1 MKLYIL
7 GAIAASLSLPALPA
21 QPAPHAIKT
30 AFPIHAVTW
39 NITGP
44 ISADPA
50 DSLYRS
56 AREAL
61 TKGDYDRAATLFH
74 EVVVRYPQSSLLP
87 DAMYYEAFAR
97 YRAGGNASMRSARD
111 ILASLQKRFPDF
123 GRRSDAATLATR
135 ICGELAQQ
143 GDATCAASIAAQ
155 ASGTA
160 AGAEGIAA
168 RASGTAASAASLAAQ
183 ASGMAVSGSS
193 TRARASSK
201 CTNDDDDERVAALNA
216 LLQMDA
222 DRAEPILE
230 KVLARRDECSAS
242 LRRKAVFLV
251 AQKQSPQAADVLL
264 RVAQTDPDPEVRGQA
279 VFWISQVHSDR
290 AVTVLSEILHNS
302 SDQEL
307 RGKALFAL
315 GQSNGDKGTSLLRQY
330 ASDASQPS
338 KLRGTAIFWLGQQN
352 GGLQNAQ
359 FLRDLYSK
367 LTDNELKGRTLFAL
381 SQGKAPDRAEWLLQL
396 AQRQNETMENRKQA
410 LFLAGQAG
418 ASVAQ
423 LSHLYDALPP
433 GELREQM
440 IFVFSQSRD
449 PAALD
454 KLISIARTDKDV
466 DSRKKAL
473 FWLGQSHD
481 PRAIKAITE
490 VLDK

>member
-1 MKLYIL
+1 MKLYLI
-7 GAIAASLSLPALPA
+7 GAILASLSI
-21 QPAPHAIKT
+21 PAPKAHA
-30 AFPIHAVTW
+30 PIAATDALFADGSATSTLV
-39 NITGP
+39 GP
-44 ISADPA
+44 TTADPA

-61 TKGDYDRAATLFH
+61 TKGDYDRAAKLFH
-74 EVVVRYPQSSLLP
+74 EVGMRYPQSSLVP
-87 DAMYYEAFAR
+87 DAMYYEAFAQ
-97 YRAGGNASMRSARD
+97 YRSGGATSMRTAHN
-111 ILASLQKRFPDF
+111 ILSTLQQRYPDF

-135 ICGELAQQ
+135 VCGELAQQ

-155 ASGTA
+155 AEGTA
-160 AGAEGIAA
+160 MSAASIAA
-168 RASGTAASAASLAAQ
+168 RASGTTMSGSAARGAAS
-183 ASGMAVSGSS
+183 SGCV
-193 TRARASSK
+193 
-201 CTNDDDDERVAALNA
+201 NEDDDERVAALNA

-251 AQKQSPQAADVLL
+251 AQKQSPQAVDVLL
-264 RVAQTDPDPEVRGQA
+264 HVAQTDPDADVRSQA
-279 VFWISQVHSDR
+279 VFWLSQVHSDR
-290 AVTVLSEILHNS
+290 AVSVLSDILHKS
-302 SDQEL
+302 SDQDL

-315 GQSNGDKGTSLLRQY
+315 GQSDGERGASILRAY
-330 ASDASQPS
+330 ASDASQPGDLRS
-338 KLRGTAIFWLGQQN
+338 KAIFWLGQQK
-352 GGLQNAQ
+352 GGAPNAQ
-359 FLRDLYSK
+359 FLRDLYTK
-367 LTDNELKGRTLFAL
+367 LTDDDLKNQTLFAI
-381 SQGKAPDRAEWLLQL
+381 SQGSAPDRAEWLLQL
-396 AQRQNETMENRKQA
+396 AQRGNESVDNRKRA

-418 ASVAQ
+418 ASIPQ
-423 LSHLYDALPP
+423 LSRLYDALPP

-440 IFVFSQSRD
+440 IFVFSQSRES
-449 PAALD
+449 AALD

>member
-7 GAIAASLSLPALPA
+7 GAIVASLSI
-21 QPAPHAIKT
+21 PAPQAY
-30 AFPIHAVTW
+30 AAVAATHDSF
-39 NITGP
+39 TRGLVVSAVAGP
-44 ISADPA
+44 ATADPA

-56 AREAL
+56 ARDAL
-61 TKGDYDRAATLFH
+61 TRGDYDRAAQLFH
-74 EVVVRYPQSSLLP
+74 EVGVRYPKSSLLP
-87 DAMYYEAFAR
+87 DAMYYEAFAH
-97 YRAGGNASMRSARD
+97 YRAGGAASMRTAHN
-111 ILASLQKRFPDF
+111 ILANLQQRFPDF

-160 AGAEGIAA
+160 ASSSTA
-168 RASGTAASAASLAAQ
+168 RGTA
-183 ASGMAVSGSS
+183 S
-193 TRARASSK
+193 TK
-201 CTNDDDDERVAALNA
+201 CVDEDDDERVAALNA

-251 AQKQSPQAADVLL
+251 AQKQSPQAVDVLL
-264 RVAQTDPDPEVRGQA
+264 HVAQTDPDADVRGQA
-279 VFWISQVHSDR
+279 VFWLSQVNSDR
-290 AVTVLSEILHNS
+290 AVSVLSDILHKS

-307 RGKALFAL
+307 RDKALFAL
-315 GQSNGDKGTSLLRQY
+315 GQSAGERGTSILRAY
-330 ASDASQPS
+330 ASDASQPAA
-338 KLRGTAIFWLGQQN
+338 LRGKAIFWLGQQK
-352 GGLQNAQ
+352 GGVANAQ
-359 FLRDLYSK
+359 FLRDLYTK
-367 LTDNELKGRTLFAL
+367 LTDDDLRNQTLFAI
-381 SQGKAPDRAEWLLQL
+381 SQGSSPDRAEWLLQL
-396 AQRQNETMENRKQA
+396 AQRNNESVDNRKRA

-423 LSHLYDALPP
+423 LTRLYDALPP

-454 KLISIARTDKDV
+454 KLISIARTDKDA
-466 DSRKKAL
+466 DSRKKAI

-481 PRAIKAITE
+481 PRAIKAISE

>member
-7 GAIAASLSLPALPA
+7 GAIVASLSI
-21 QPAPHAIKT
+21 PAPQAR
-30 AFPIHAVTW
+30 AAVAATHDSF
-39 NITGP
+39 TRGLVVSTVVGP
-44 ISADPA
+44 ATADPA

-56 AREAL
+56 ARDAL
-61 TKGDYDRAATLFH
+61 TRGDYDRAAQLFH
-74 EVVVRYPQSSLLP
+74 EVGVRYPKSSLLP
-87 DAMYYEAFAR
+87 DAMYYEAFAH
-97 YRAGGNASMRSARD
+97 YRSGGAASMRTAHN
-111 ILASLQKRFPDF
+111 ILANLQQRFPDF

-155 ASGTA
+155 ASGT
-160 AGAEGIAA
+160 GASSSTA
-168 RASGTAASAASLAAQ
+168 RGAASA
-183 ASGMAVSGSS
+183 
-193 TRARASSK
+193 K
-201 CTNDDDDERVAALNA
+201 CIDEDDDERVAALNA

-251 AQKQSPQAADVLL
+251 AQKQSPQAVDVLL
-264 RVAQTDPDPEVRGQA
+264 HVAQTDPDADVRGQA
-279 VFWISQVHSDR
+279 VFWLSQVHSDR
-290 AVTVLSEILHNS
+290 AVSVLSDILHKS

-307 RGKALFAL
+307 RDKALFAL
-315 GQSNGDKGTSLLRQY
+315 GQSAGERGTSILRAY
-330 ASDASQPS
+330 ASDASQPVALRS
-338 KLRGTAIFWLGQQN
+338 KAIFWLGQQK
-352 GGLQNAQ
+352 GGVPNAQ
-359 FLRDLYSK
+359 FLRDLYTK
-367 LTDNELKGRTLFAL
+367 LTDDDLRNQTLFAI
-381 SQGKAPDRAEWLLQL
+381 SQGSSPDRAEWLLQL
-396 AQRQNETMENRKQA
+396 AQRNNESVDNRKRA

-423 LSHLYDALPP
+423 LTRLYDALPP

-454 KLISIARTDKDV
+454 KLISIARTDKDA
-466 DSRKKAL
+466 DSRKKAI

-481 PRAIKAITE
+481 PRAIKAISE